1 MSGERICHI
10 FFCKFNGGFK
20 SVNTVD
26 CNAVNILNGAVFG
39 R

>member
-10 FFCKFNGGFK
+10 FCKFNGGFK